1 MHIVWIGCLFSL
13 SSFPSDLTSCVAH
26 VSSLR
31 TIICCPLHS
40 ICFHRL
46 HGYYETVRLLTDHR
60 NFSALYVLQF
70 SYLNLGIRQ
79 TSQVCIRYLVY
90 SPRPRTPTE
99 SAVSRLTNLLMLSA
113 ATMTAS
119 TSANHTLRGS
129 IASRFRIAALILH
142 CLRLNLTSR
151 LRLQGCVLTACYAL
165 SGQDFHST
173 ISYAPN
179 WRTIVT
185 MLPYKF
191 NDSKS

>member
-1 MHIVWIGCLFSL
+1 M
-13 SSFPSDLTSCVAH
+13 TSCVAH

-119 TSANHTLRGS
+119 TSANHIYITGLYSFTLSHCGS
-129 IASRFRIAALILH
+129 HTPLPTLKSNLTAS
-142 CLRLNLTSR
+142 TSR
-151 LRLQGCVLTACYAL
+151 LCTDCLLCFIRSRFSLDYILCTELAHHNSHNIERNRATSHTKDY
-165 SGQDFHST
+165 T
-173 ISYAPN
+173 
-179 WRTIVT
+179 
-185 MLPYKF
+185 
-191 NDSKS
+191 

>member
-1 MHIVWIGCLFSL
+1 M
-13 SSFPSDLTSCVAH
+13 TSCVTH

-46 HGYYETVRLLTDHR
+46 RSYYETVRLLTDHR
-60 NFSALYVLQF
+60 IFSALYVLQF

-90 SPRPRTPTE
+90 SPRPRTPVE

-119 TSANHTLRGS
+119 TSANNINYG
-129 IASRFRIAALILH
+129 AL
-142 CLRLNLTSR
+142 
-151 LRLQGCVLTACYAL
+151 
-165 SGQDFHST
+165 
-173 ISYAPN
+173 
-179 WRTIVT
+179 
-185 MLPYKF
+185 
-191 NDSKS
+191 